1 MATATFVVKG
11 MSCGG
16 CANSVTRALE
26 SVTGVQAADVD
37 LRTEKAF
44 ITFDD
49 LKTNVAALKIAV
61 EDAGY
66 DVE

>member
-1 MATATFVVKG
+1 MATATIIVKG
-11 MSCGG
+11 MSCDG
-16 CANSVTRALE
+16 CVNSVTRALE
-26 SVTGVQAADVD
+26 SVNGVQVADVD

-44 ITFDD
+44 ITFDES
-49 LKTNVAALKIAV
+49 KTNIAALKIAV